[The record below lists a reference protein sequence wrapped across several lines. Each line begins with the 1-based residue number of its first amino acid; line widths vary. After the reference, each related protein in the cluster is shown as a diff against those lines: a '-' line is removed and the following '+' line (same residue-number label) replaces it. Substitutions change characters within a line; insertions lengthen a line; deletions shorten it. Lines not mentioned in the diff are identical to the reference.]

1 MEAPG
6 QYRTDHFLTGLR
18 VNILVKS
25 GKAIHHAFRD
35 ELIGSEYFRNELI
48 KEIRESL
55 YGELGEKEKESLTE
69 KTKG

>member
-6 QYRTDHFLTGLR
+6 QYRTGHFLTGLR

-25 GKAIHHAFRD
+25 GKAIHQAFRD
-35 ELIGSEYFRNELI
+35 ELLGSEYFRNELI

-55 YGELGEKEKESLTE
+55 YGEMGEREKDFLME
-69 KTKG
+69 